1 MYPIKSRYPIA
12 QRPQPQ
18 QTGFGSGMGELAM
31 LIHQLQ
37 SLKQE
42 LLTMVNSKLKEV
54 DEKVKDHVNTG
65 EMIKDLHK
73 RALGH
78 IQTVKQGEK
87 GKDADEEKITKK
99 LEAKLPAPVDEDKLV
114 ERVLTK
120 IPPVDE
126 DKLSRKIIKSLPEHK
141 ADLRIIQEQF
151 TTNPMDVIDKILEL
165 SKNGKFKLKTEN
177 IDGLEQTIAAFRHQ
191 ITTKGYIHGG
201 GDTVGAGTN
210 VTITTVNGTKIINAS
225 GGGGFTILNTASAVN
240 NSNQTFVFSTA
251 TAQPTF
257 VVLDGVYFTAL
268 DSNGLTSKFKYSFSA
283 FVRCDVFLLYCS
295 ISIC

>member
-1 MYPIKSRYPIA
+1 MYNAPIKGRYPIA

-78 IQTVKQGEK
+78 IETVKQGPK
-87 GKDADEEKITKK
+87 GNDADEERIVKRVGAKI
-99 LEAKLPAPVDEDKLV
+99 PAPIDEDKL
-114 ERVLTK
+114 TK
-120 IPPVDE
+120 KILAQVPQIDE
-126 DKLSRKIIKSLPEHK
+126 DKIVRKTLKAIPENKASLK
-141 ADLRIIQEQF
+141 IIQEQF
-151 TTNPMDVIDKILEL
+151 TTDPMSVIDKILEL

-210 VTITTVNGTKIINAS
+210 VTINTVNGTKIINAS
-225 GGGGFTILNTASAVN
+225 GGGGLTPIVISGAVN
-240 NSNQTFVFSTA
+240 GSNLTFTST
-251 TAQPTF
+251 TKPTYI
-257 VVLDGVYFTAL
+257 VSDGVWYTAL
-268 DSNGLTSKFKYSFSA
+268 DANSNVQWSYSGGTIT
-283 FVRCDVFLLYCS
+283 LS
-295 ISIC
+295 IAPPNYSITGF